1 MFQPDRPNQGNWRR
15 RWARLTLGM
24 LAAGAWGAGEPAQAC
39 SELLLSGSGTAAP
52 VVSARTMDLE
62 SNTWSRFIVVPRG
75 LEFQSLTP
83 DFPYLWGM
91 KWTVAYGFI
100 GLDTNE
106 NFISGPMTRAF
117 IRHRYSDGMN
127 EKGLSA
133 CVLWLDGSTFLY
145 EGTVAA
151 KSLCIVDAVGWILG
165 KCATVDDVVKAF
177 KKTDPDLQVWMI
189 KAKPFGIDMST
200 PLHVAVHDAQ
210 GKSLIIE
217 WLDKSHQ
224 PRLWYDDGSWQ
235 KGVDAP
241 GEKYAGVLTNDP
253 NYSRQLAL
261 LFRGTAPAYT
271 NEDPW
276 VVAGPLFGYYDEGA
290 GLQELPGDHT
300 PISRFERLYQF
311 NRFATPLPPAGS
323 GIDSNDWRVAQAF
336 RLIGQVNG
344 PVGECHHVSTE
355 EQYGP
360 DFFTVWTLVRDHGRR
375 HLYYTGTRN
384 QSAEVI
390 KLDDYQGYFK
400 DGKDKGLWALGTPEG
415 WKNEQASLDND
426 EVGGLTAGAV
436 AAAGDGKFDLTV
448 TVPVPAELKG
458 QRGEMYI
465 IAERP
470 AGSNQFW
477 SWSRARRWTLVTAG
491 SAPKPCFTGRLA
503 DKAFQ
508 VLKGAAPADWQAT
521 GITAGCGRSFAEM
534 MIAGRCPAVFPAPD
548 FSAAVAG
555 TP

>member
-1 MFQPDRPNQGNWRR
+1 MFQPDRPSQGKWRR
-15 RWARLTLGM
+15 QWARLTLGV
-24 LAAGAWGAGEPAQAC
+24 LAVGAWVGSGPARGC
-39 SELLLSGSGTAAP
+39 SEALLSGSGSAGA

-75 LEFQSLTP
+75 LKFQSLTP
-83 DFPYLWGM
+83 TAPYFWGM
-91 KWTVAYGFI
+91 TWTNTYGYI
-100 GLDTNE
+100 GLDTND
-106 NFISGPMTRAF
+106 NLAKWPVKDF
-117 IRHRYSDGMN
+117 IRRRCSDGMN

-133 CVLWLDGSTFLY
+133 CVLWLDGSSFEY
-145 EGTVAA
+145 KGVPDS
-151 KSLCIVDAVGWILG
+151 KSMCVIDIVPWILG
-165 KCATVDDVVKAF
+165 NCATVEDAIKAF
-177 KKTDPDLQVWMI
+177 KKSDPDLEVWI
-189 KAKPFGIDMST
+189 ILDKLLWYYDITT

-235 KGVDAP
+235 KGVAVP
-241 GEKYAGVLTNDP
+241 GEKYVGVLTNDP
-253 NYSRQLAL
+253 DYSRQLAL

-276 VVAGPLFGYYDEGA
+276 VVVGPLFGYYDEGA

-300 PISRFERLYQF
+300 PISRFERLYQL

-323 GIDSNDWRVAQAF
+323 GIDPTDWRVAQAF

-344 PVGECHHVSTE
+344 PVGECHHASDDA
-355 EQYGP
+355 QYGP

-375 HLYYTGTRN
+375 RLYYTGTRN
-384 QSAEVI
+384 QLAEVI
-390 KLDDYQGYFK
+390 NLDDYQGYFK

-415 WKNEQASLDND
+415 WKNEQASLDDD
-426 EVGGLTAGAV
+426 EVGGFTAGAV
-436 AAAGDGKFDLTV
+436 TAAGGGTFDLTV
-448 TVPVPAELKG
+448 TIPVPAELQGK
-458 QRGEMYI
+458 RGEMYI
-465 IAERP
+465 LAERP

-491 SAPKPCFTGRLA
+491 SAPKPCFTGTLTA
-503 DKAFQ
+503 KPFQ
-508 VLKGAAPADWQAT
+508 VLKNAVSADWQAA
-521 GITAGCGRSFAEM
+521 GIMAGCGRSFAEM

-548 FSAAVAG
+548 FAATVAG